1 MGDSSKAICMLTPKT
16 SIWPLSAV
24 ALLGSSTRHRQI
36 VLAQD
41 WDGLGFTQIA
51 SEQDLTPDAVRMRY
65 QRALPRLADLIRR
78 LERGE
83 ISELLE
89 ESEPSKDS

>member
-1 MGDSSKAICMLTPKT
+1 
-16 SIWPLSAV
+16 
-24 ALLGSSTRHRQI
+24 
-36 VLAQD
+36 
-41 WDGLGFTQIA
+41 
-51 SEQDLTPDAVRMRY
+51 VRMRY